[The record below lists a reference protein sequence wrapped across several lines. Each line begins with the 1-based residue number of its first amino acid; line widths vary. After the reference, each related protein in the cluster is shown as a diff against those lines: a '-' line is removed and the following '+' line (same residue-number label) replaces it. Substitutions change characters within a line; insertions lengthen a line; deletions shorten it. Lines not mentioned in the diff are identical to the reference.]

1 MDKFFD
7 YEFFKSLAELY
18 KDLTGIEIPEKTV
31 AITFILTIT
40 IIVLGIIVG
49 FLHKNHKWRK
59 NQLDEI
65 LKGYENY
72 TTRQERRLYIDTG
85 FQTEPPHDYNEPSEA
100 HYDYR
105 ESSINFYIK
114 DVFKKY
120 NDKPPYY
127 CILGGSGMGKSTFVV
142 NLVRKYINK
151 YSKRTLPYQIKLL
164 YCGESTLFN
173 DSITNRIDDIQNK
186 ANTILLLDALDENN
200 EAINDFSHFF
210 PILLNKL
217 QDFRTVI
224 ITCRTQF
231 FETYEDE
238 PSFLPFRDP
247 KTKLQK
253 QFKKYYISPLRENEI
268 RHYLRK
274 KFLFR
279 FAANKK
285 SKSIVK
291 QCKQLMARPL
301 LLSYIEDLVKSDIND
316 YSISKIYEI
325 IINKWIE
332 REANFAVMNENDKEK
347 YKKDL
352 FDFSSEIALCMA
364 QTNVDKDYINKI
376 INKYSSIITTKN
388 LKGRSLL
395 NRNSNNEYK
404 FAHKSFMEFI
414 VANSLFK
421 SAQILKT
428 HSIKEIIPMETIDLI
443 SNDMIPKFLIDMI
456 KREFYEFCS
465 ISIDMIDRHEYLS
478 INNLRYNGG
487 IIICINC
494 HISENILKLLSEVTA
509 SNNVRLFDI
518 DCYYDFSRIH
528 NILKYYGNSN
538 RYNLIL
544 RDYNFKYNFIIAF
557 LQPLIKTKLELI
569 EFYIKDKNI
578 FDDGDLDVLKFLKQA
593 QYSYP
598 RALPSVRIRILY
610 YKKGQY
616 IEYANAFENVSF
628 D

>member
-1 MDKFFD
+1 MDNFFN

-18 KDLTGIEIPEKTV
+18 KDLTGVEVPEKTIG
-31 AITFILTIT
+31 ITFLLTIT
-40 IIVLGIIVG
+40 VILLFIIFGY
-49 FLHKNHKWRK
+49 LHKNHKWRK

-85 FQTEPPHDYNEPSEA
+85 FQTEPPHDYNEPFEA

-105 ESSINFYIK
+105 ESSINFFIK

-120 NDKPPYY
+120 NDEPPYY

-151 YSKRTLPYQIKLL
+151 YRKRTLPYQIKLL
-164 YCGESTLFN
+164 YCGESTLVDN
-173 DSITNRIDDIQNK
+173 SITNRIKEIQNK
-186 ANTILLLDALDENN
+186 ANTILLLDALDESN
-200 EAINDFSHFF
+200 EAINDFSQFF
-210 PILLNKL
+210 PKLLNEL

-253 QFKKYYISPLRENEI
+253 QFKKYYISPLREDEI
-268 RHYLRK
+268 QHYLRK

-279 FAANKK
+279 FVAHI
-285 SKSIVK
+285 KSISIVN
-291 QCKQLMARPL
+291 QCKLLMARPL
-301 LLSYIEDLVKSDIND
+301 LLSYIEDLVKSDINN

-332 REANFAVMNENDKEK
+332 RESNFAVINENDKER

-352 FDFSSEIALCMA
+352 FDFSSEIALSMA
-364 QTNVDKDYINKI
+364 QTNVDKDDINKI
-376 INKYSSIITTKN
+376 INNYSSIITTKN

-404 FAHKSFMEFI
+404 FAHKSFMEFL
-414 VANSLFK
+414 VANRIFK
-421 SAQILKT
+421 STQIPKT
-428 HSIKEIIPMETIDLI
+428 PPIKNKTPIETIDLI
-443 SNDMIPKFLIDMI
+443 SNDMIPHFLVDMI
-456 KREFYEFCS
+456 MMEYSGFCS

-478 INNLRYNGG
+478 IKNHYTASIRIN
-487 IIICINC
+487 INC
-494 HISENILKLLSEVTA
+494 HITENILKLISEVTV
-509 SNNVRLFDI
+509 SNIVRLFDI
-518 DCYYDFSRIH
+518 DCYYDFSLIH
-528 NILKYYGNSN
+528 NLLKYYGNSKP
-538 RYNLIL
+538 YNLIF
-544 RDYNFKYNFIIAF
+544 RNYDFNSNFIIAF
-557 LQPLIKTKLELI
+557 LQPLINTKLELI

-578 FDDGDLDVLKFLKQA
+578 FDDGNLDVLKFLKQA

-598 RALPSVRIRILY
+598 RVLPSVRIKILY

-616 IEYANAFENVSF
+616 IEYANAFEKISF

>member
-7 YEFFKSLAELY
+7 YEFFKNLAELY
-18 KDLTGIEIPEKTV
+18 KDLTGIEIPGKTV

-40 IIVLGIIVG
+40 VIVLCIIVG
-49 FLHKNHKWRK
+49 ILYKNHKWRK

-105 ESSINFYIK
+105 ESSINFFIK

-164 YCGESTLFN
+164 YCGESTLVN
-173 DSITNRIDDIQNK
+173 NPITNRIKEIQNK
-186 ANTILLLDALDENN
+186 TNTILLIDALDESN
-200 EAINDFSHFF
+200 EAINDFGQFF
-210 PILLNKL
+210 PKLLNEL

-238 PSFLPFRDP
+238 PNFLPFRDP

-268 RHYLRK
+268 RNYLRK

-279 FAANKK
+279 FTANKK
-285 SKSIVK
+285 SKSIVN

-332 REANFAVMNENDKEK
+332 REANFAVMNENDKER

-352 FDFSSEIALCMA
+352 FDFSSEIALSMA
-364 QTNVDKDYINKI
+364 QTNVDKDDTNKI
-376 INKYSSIITTKN
+376 INNYSSIITTKN

-404 FAHKSFMEFI
+404 FAHKSFMEFL
-414 VANSLFK
+414 VANCIFK
-421 SAQILKT
+421 SAQIPKT
-428 HSIKEIIPMETIDLI
+428 HPIKNKTPIETIDLI
-443 SNDMIPKFLIDMI
+443 SNDMIPHFLVDMI
-456 KREFYEFCS
+456 NMEYSGFCS

-478 INNLRYNGG
+478 FKNLYYNDG
-487 IIICINC
+487 IIISINC
-494 HISENILKLLSEVTA
+494 HITENILKLISEVIV
-509 SNNVRLFDI
+509 SNKVRLFDI

-528 NILKYYGNSN
+528 TLLEYYGYSN
-538 RYNLIL
+538 RYSLKFRNY
-544 RDYNFKYNFIIAF
+544 DFNSNFIIAF
-557 LQPLIKTKLELI
+557 LLPLIKTKLEQI
-569 EFYIKDKNI
+569 EFYIKDKNT
-578 FDDGDLDVLKFLKQA
+578 FDDGDFDVLKFLKQA

-598 RALPSVRIRILY
+598 RSLPYVRINVFY

-616 IEYANAFENVSF
+616 IEYANAFENISF

>member
-1 MDKFFD
+1 M
-7 YEFFKSLAELY
+7 
-18 KDLTGIEIPEKTV
+18 
-31 AITFILTIT
+31 
-40 IIVLGIIVG
+40 
-49 FLHKNHKWRK
+49 
-59 NQLDEI
+59 DEI

-85 FQTEPPHDYNEPSEA
+85 FQTDPPHDYNEPSEA

-127 CILGGSGMGKSTFVV
+127 FILGGSGMGKSTFVV

-151 YSKRTLPYQIKLL
+151 YNKRTLPYQIKLL
-164 YCGESTLFN
+164 YYGESTFVN
-173 DSITNRIDDIQNK
+173 DSITNRIKEIQNK
-186 ANTILLLDALDENN
+186 ANTILLLDALDESN
-200 EAINDFSHFF
+200 EAINDFSQFF
-210 PILLNKL
+210 PKLLNEL

-285 SKSIVK
+285 SKSIVN

-364 QTNVDKDYINKI
+364 QTNVDKEYINKI
-376 INKYSSIITTKN
+376 INNYSSIITTKN

-404 FAHKSFMEFI
+404 FAHKSFMEFM
-414 VANSLFK
+414 VANSIFK
-421 SAQILKT
+421 SAL
-428 HSIKEIIPMETIDLI
+428 IPITNSFKDTIHIETIDFF
-443 SNDMIPKFLIDMI
+443 SNDMIPKFLVDII
-456 KREFYEFCS
+456 KRKYYGCS
-465 ISIDMIDRHEYLS
+465 ISIDMCNRHEYLS
-478 INNLRYNGG
+478 IKNLHYNDG
-487 IIICINC
+487 ITICINC
-494 HISENILKLLSEVTA
+494 HISENILKLVSEVTV
-509 SNNVRLFDI
+509 SNKVRLFDI

-528 NILKYYGNSN
+528 ILLKYYGNSN
-538 RYNLIL
+538 RYSLIF
-544 RDYNFKYNFIIAF
+544 RNYNFNYNFIIGF
-557 LQPLIKTKLELI
+557 LQPLIETKLELI
-569 EFYIKDKNI
+569 EFYIKDKNV

-598 RALPSVRIRILY
+598 RVLPSVRIRILY

-616 IEYANAFENVSF
+616 IEYANAFEKISF